1 MAVGLGGVW
10 VEVLQD
16 VALRPLPIDAAEVK
30 RMLTE
35 LRGARMLQ
43 GIRGMPAADLDA
55 VAAAIARIGDAAVA
69 LGDNLEALEVNP
81 LWVWA
86 MRQRRWKHSTR
97 WPCGRRRDAVL
108 AGFPGL
114 PYNDNL
120 RRGRSG
126 EGAKATQASRKR
138 PWISAC
144 RTSTAPYRKRCAPSS
159 ASTATS
165 RQSSAAVASART
177 RRRRDWQKLLVD
189 HGYVGRTIPREYGG
203 HGAEPDVLEAAVIAA
218 EFAAAGIY
226 TGHTNQGI
234 SMLVPTLLEVGT
246 PEQKKQWVEKT
257 IRGDVIW
264 CQGYSE
270 PGSGSDLASLTTKGV
285 LENDHFTVNGQ
296 KIWTSSAHYA
306 DWMFLLCRTEPGAS
320 KHDGISYL
328 LLSMQTTGIDVRPLR
343 TMTGRAEFNDVF
355 FTDVR
360 VPDDQ
365 IVLGRGKGW
374 YVANVTLKHERSMI
388 GNAEKMTDAP
398 RTGHRQLLKSNA
410 SLLGMAE
417 YRDRL
422 LKLQAEVL
430 AWKAHNLRLLTEA
443 AQGVDSGVKR
453 MIIKYGGTMLG
464 FRLASLAID
473 ALGTDGL
480 PFESAGED
488 AEDDDATTWNIDYL
502 YDVGLMIGG
511 GSNNI
516 QKNIISERGLD
527 MPREPKVARA

>member
-1 MAVGLGGVW
+1 MDLSLSDKHRALQDEVRSFVRTHGHKSPKLGG
-10 VEVLQD
+10 
-16 VALRPLPIDAAEVK
+16 
-30 RMLTE
+30 
-35 LRGARMLQ
+35 G
-43 GIRGMPAADLDA
+43 
-55 VAAAIARIGDAAVA
+55 
-69 LGDNLEALEVNP
+69 
-81 LWVWA
+81 
-86 MRQRRWKHSTR
+86 
-97 WPCGRRRDAVL
+97 
-108 AGFPGL
+108 
-114 PYNDNL
+114 
-120 RRGRSG
+120 
-126 EGAKATQASRKR
+126 RKR
-138 PWISAC
+138 PDQK
-144 RTSTAPYRKRCAPSS
+144 T
-159 ASTATS
+159 
-165 RQSSAAVASART
+165 
-177 RRRRDWQKLLVD
+177 RDWQKLLVD
-189 HGYVGRTIPREYGG
+189 HGYVGRTIPRDYGG
-203 HGAEPDVLEAAVIAA
+203 SGLPPDVLEAAVIAS

-226 TGHTNQGI
+226 AGMTNQGI

-246 PEQKKQWVEKT
+246 PEQKQQWVEKT

-270 PGSGSDLASLTTKGV
+270 PGSGSDLASLSTKGV
-285 LENDHFTVNGQ
+285 LEDRHFTVNGQ

-306 DWMFLLCRTEPGAS
+306 DWMFLLCRTEPDAS

-328 LLSMQTTGIDVRPLR
+328 LLSMQTPGIEVRPLR
-343 TMTGRAEFNDVF
+343 TMTGRAEFNEVF

-360 VPDDQ
+360 VPADQ

-388 GNAEKMTDAP
+388 GNAEKMTT
-398 RTGHRQLLKSNA
+398 RLEQLVTLLKERN
-410 SLLGMAE
+410 LLGTTE

-422 LKLQAEVL
+422 LKLQGEVL

>member
-1 MAVGLGGVW
+1 MDLSLSDKHRALQDEVRAFVRAHGHKSPKLGG
-10 VEVLQD
+10 
-16 VALRPLPIDAAEVK
+16 
-30 RMLTE
+30 
-35 LRGARMLQ
+35 G
-43 GIRGMPAADLDA
+43 
-55 VAAAIARIGDAAVA
+55 
-69 LGDNLEALEVNP
+69 
-81 LWVWA
+81 
-86 MRQRRWKHSTR
+86 
-97 WPCGRRRDAVL
+97 
-108 AGFPGL
+108 
-114 PYNDNL
+114 
-120 RRGRSG
+120 
-126 EGAKATQASRKR
+126 RKR
-138 PWISAC
+138 PDQK
-144 RTSTAPYRKRCAPSS
+144 T
-159 ASTATS
+159 
-165 RQSSAAVASART
+165 
-177 RRRRDWQKLLVD
+177 RDWQKLLVD

-203 HGAEPDVLEAAVIAA
+203 FGLEPDVLESAVIAS

-226 TGHTNQGI
+226 AGMTNQGI

-246 PEQKKQWVEKT
+246 PEQKKQWVQKT

-285 LENDHFTVNGQ
+285 LEDDHFVVNGQ

-306 DWMFLLCRTEPGAS
+306 DWMFLLCRTEPNAS

-328 LLSMQTTGIDVRPLR
+328 LLSMQTPGIEVRPLR
-343 TMTGRAEFNDVF
+343 TMTGRAEFNEVF

-360 VPDDQ
+360 VPADQ

-388 GNAEKMTDAP
+388 GNAEKMTT
-398 RTGHRQLLKSNA
+398 RLEQLITLMKDRN
-410 SLLGMAE
+410 LLGTTE

-422 LKLQAEVL
+422 LKLQGEVL

>member
-1 MAVGLGGVW
+1 MDLSLSDKHRALQDEVRSFIRAHGHKSPKLGG
-10 VEVLQD
+10 
-16 VALRPLPIDAAEVK
+16 
-30 RMLTE
+30 
-35 LRGARMLQ
+35 G
-43 GIRGMPAADLDA
+43 
-55 VAAAIARIGDAAVA
+55 
-69 LGDNLEALEVNP
+69 
-81 LWVWA
+81 
-86 MRQRRWKHSTR
+86 
-97 WPCGRRRDAVL
+97 
-108 AGFPGL
+108 
-114 PYNDNL
+114 
-120 RRGRSG
+120 
-126 EGAKATQASRKR
+126 RKR
-138 PWISAC
+138 PDQK
-144 RTSTAPYRKRCAPSS
+144 T
-159 ASTATS
+159 
-165 RQSSAAVASART
+165 
-177 RRRRDWQKLLVD
+177 RDWQKLLVD

-226 TGHTNQGI
+226 AGMTNQGI

-246 PEQKKQWVEKT
+246 EEQKKQWVEKT

-270 PGSGSDLASLTTKGV
+270 PGAGSDLASLTTRGELRDGHWV
-285 LENDHFTVNGQ
+285 INGQ

-306 DWMFLLCRTEPGAS
+306 DMMFLLCRTEPDRP
-320 KHDGISYL
+320 KHEGISYL
-328 LLSMQTTGIDVRPLR
+328 LLSMRTPGIEVRPLR
-343 TMTGRAEFNDVF
+343 TMTGRAEFNEVF

-360 VPDDQ
+360 VPEQQ

-388 GNAEKMTDAP
+388 GSAEKMTA
-398 RTGHRQLLKSNA
+398 RLEQLIALLKSNG
-410 SLLGMAE
+410 LLGMAE

-422 LKLQAEVL
+422 LKLQGEVM

-453 MIIKYGGTMLG
+453 MIVKYGGTMLG
-464 FRLASLAID
+464 FRLSSLAVD
-473 ALGTDGL
+473 ALGTTAL

-516 QKNIISERGLD
+516 QKNIIAERGLD
-527 MPREPKVARA
+527 LPREPKVARA